1 LPELAEL
8 VANSSNSS
16 VAGVGGVGG
25 QLQQLQRLQ
34 TQLSQSPP
42 IFGKLE
48 KAALITIAKV
58 EVLPPFSS
66 APLRLPLHPGSLQLK
81 SEATTPS

>member
-1 LPELAEL
+1 MPELAEL
-8 VANSSNSS
+8 MANSSNSS
-16 VAGVGGVGG
+16 AGVGGVGG